1 MRMHPT
7 VENFEKGKITMNNG
21 KISNRQTFRLYV
33 FDLMGIATLLL
44 PPYLAKMC
52 GTGGIY
58 AILLGTGGGLLYLF
72 YLGWIMRKMDS
83 DIVTY
88 LRKSVPLWLGKC
100 TYLAILLHSIL
111 TGGFC
116 AYVFANLMQHSLV
129 EDSSYGAILFLIV
142 LVAAYA
148 VRGGIESRARVYEV
162 LFWLILIPYIAMMLA
177 SVRDF
182 EVTYVQGIL
191 NPMARNLLEGSYLVF
206 LLLTPLFFSLFLVG
220 EKDKNYGG
228 NIVKIT
234 AGSVLFSAVILLV
247 SYILLLGNFGAN
259 SLAQIR
265 FPIVTLMSTIQFEG
279 NFLKRMDALMLAVWF
294 FTLYALL
301 NLHLH
306 YGVRMCSELAN
317 WKEKRSSWWQIVLPA
332 VGVFAV
338 AYSMH
343 RDGSWLPIFLMYYSY
358 VAVPFMVV
366 LPVVL
371 LLARRKK
378 SDEKKVD

>member
-1 MRMHPT
+1 
-7 VENFEKGKITMNNG
+7 MNNG

-44 PPYLAKMC
+44 PPYLAKLC
-52 GTGGIY
+52 GTAGVY

-88 LRKSVPLWLGKC
+88 LRESVAPWLGKF
-100 TYLAILLHSIL
+100 TYLVVLLHSVL

-182 EVTYVQGIL
+182 EVAYVQGIL
-191 NPMARNLLEGSYLVF
+191 NPMSRNLFEGSYLVF

-234 AGSVLFSAVILLV
+234 TGSVLFSAGILLG

-306 YGVRMCSELAN
+306 YGVRMCSELVN
-317 WKEKRSSWWQIVLPA
+317 RIEKRSSWWQVVLPA
-332 VGVFAV
+332 AGVFAV
-338 AYSMH
+338 AYGMYQDS
-343 RDGSWLPIFLMYYSY
+343 SWLPIFLKYYSY

-366 LPVVL
+366 LPVIL

-378 SDEKKVD
+378 RDEKKVD